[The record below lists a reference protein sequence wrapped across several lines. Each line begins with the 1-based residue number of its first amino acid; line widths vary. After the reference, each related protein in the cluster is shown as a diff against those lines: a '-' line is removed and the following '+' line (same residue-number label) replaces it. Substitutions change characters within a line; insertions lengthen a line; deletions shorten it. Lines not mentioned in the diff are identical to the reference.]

1 MKAHNQVIKGKIKKP
16 SNPVEDSLKYSEL
29 SYRRLFETAQI
40 GILIIDA
47 GTGRIIDVNPFLID
61 LLGYSRKDFID
72 KSLWDIGRFKDIR
85 ISKSAYKDLMRN
97 GFLRYEHLPLKTKDG
112 RHIEVEFVSNV
123 YQAGQKR
130 MIQCN
135 IRDISQ
141 RKAHEKSQIRIE
153 SQLKQAQ
160 KMATVAALAGGIAHQ
175 FNNALTEITSS
186 LKVLEIKGKYQELVE
201 CLQLM
206 EKAANRMSRLTLK
219 LLAYARGGKYSI
231 EAIFLSDLVRDSLLL
246 LKPRLKP
253 QVAIDTDISPDLL
266 PINANRDQMLL
277 VLQAILTNALEAI
290 ETQGLIRI
298 TGHKEEMTEKRVKH
312 FPGMT
317 PGIYTTLTVKDNG
330 KGMEKEA
337 CSRVFEPFFT
347 AHFPGRGLGMA
358 AVYRIVKNH
367 DGWISVESQLGKGTL
382 VKIQLPAFFES
393 NIRTIAKQKPN
404 PLQASSAGI
413 S

>member
-253 QVAIDTDISPDLL
+253 HVAIDTDISPDLL